1 MAIVIAGTAAIVP
14 AVLWRRELL
23 LVTLCFA
30 SAFNTRLREPV
41 PVPFGGREVT
51 YLCTVTAEDHAERWT
66 RLSVQIKKA
75 AVLGDTVAYDLPA
88 EFYTATREPC
98 LGKTLFIKGRLRPS
112 RSPHRPN
119 LLTGRIIASDRSCSF
134 TGALFER
141 ISAYIDGLFRSFF
154 DAEDYN
160 LASGLILG
168 GSSRVGNALRENF
181 TRAGVLHILSVSGLH
196 VGFVVSFIG
205 ALLLFV
211 PLPPKVKLLV
221 VLAVLFIY
229 AGITGFRPSVVR
241 AALMAGLFGFALV
254 SQRRVDSV
262 HVLNVSALVL
272 LIMDP
277 LILFDIGAQLSF
289 VSVYGIVCLYPRWQ
303 PLFTSRVRS
312 GILRQII
319 SLMTVSLCAQLFVS
333 PLLIQYFN
341 RTQPVA
347 VVSNLLIVPL
357 TTIITYMLFACI
369 MISPLLL
376 PAAKLFAVITSTLLA
391 ALCTLAR
398 FFSSLPFSSVTI
410 SLPALVPVMFFLFF
424 VPRFR
429 LVAIYAVLTFAVIL
443 SAAAFSPCLQA
454 RISRNTCLLDLSSN
468 QTVLYAPKGAGS
480 LGVLQLAAAGCD
492 YFIGPSDQNV
502 EATSRIELPGPFQ
515 STRLTFGDIELAL
528 DPGLRVT
535 YGRQTMG
542 IDDVC
547 MALDND
553 DVLYQLTNGQKFYA
567 FRTRGRGSFLDL
579 LIDDLRLLA
588 IRLWLLF

>member
-1 MAIVIAGTAAIVP
+1 
-14 AVLWRRELL
+14 LWRRELL
-23 LVTLCFA
+23 LVALCFA

-41 PVPFGGREVT
+41 QAPFGSREVT
-51 YLCTVTAEDHAERWT
+51 YLCTVTAEDHGERWT

-75 AVLGDTVAYDLPA
+75 AVPGDTVAYDLPA
-88 EFYTATREPC
+88 EFYAVTHEPC
-98 LGKTLFIKGRLRPS
+98 LGKTLFIKGHLRPS

-119 LLTGRIIASDRSCSF
+119 LLTGRIIASDHSCSF
-134 TGALFER
+134 TGALFDR

-154 DAEDYN
+154 DRNDYN

-168 GSSRVGNALRENF
+168 GSSRVGNALRESF

-211 PLPPKVKLLV
+211 PLPPKAKLLI
-221 VLAVLFIY
+221 VLIVLFIY

-241 AALMAGLFGFALV
+241 AALMAGLFGLALV

-262 HVLNVSALVL
+262 HVLNVSALIL

-347 VVSNLLIVPL
+347 VISNLFIVPL

-369 MISPLLL
+369 MVSPLLL
-376 PAAKLFAVITSTLLA
+376 PAAKLFAVAASALLA
-391 ALCTLAR
+391 ALCALAR

-410 SLPALVPVMFFLFF
+410 SMPALSAVMFFFLF

-429 LVAIYAVLTFAVIL
+429 LIAIYFMLGFAVIL

-454 RISRNTCLLDLSSN
+454 RISRNACLLDLSSS
-468 QTVLYAPKGAGS
+468 QTVLYAPKGAAS
-480 LGVLQLAAAGCD
+480 PGVFQTDAAGCD
-492 YFIGPSDQNV
+492 YFIGPPDQGV
-502 EATSRIELPGPFQ
+502 EAKQCIGLPGPFQ
-515 STRLTFGDIELAL
+515 RTRIKLGDIMLEL

-542 IDDVC
+542 IDNASAV
-547 MALDND
+547 LDND
-553 DVLYQLTNGQKFYA
+553 DVLYQLTNGQKFCA
-567 FRTRGRGSFLDL
+567 FRTRRRGSLLDL
-579 LIDDLRLLA
+579 IVSDLRLLA
-588 IRLWLLF
+588 IRVWLLF